1 MAAGTL
7 PNIFYEKISKKLDP
21 IYFFYGDEVYLI
33 EDAIKRV
40 HQKIF
45 GSPDL
50 KPSENLG
57 LEIFFGSDR
66 NVEGIVNSANS
77 LGFFSQDKMILI
89 KEANLFKDKDF
100 VQLQKLVE
108 DPIEGTTIV
117 FTLEG
122 SLPRNKF
129 FKSLA
134 DKSTNVN
141 FKTPYE
147 REFPQW
153 IQYLAKSN
161 NVSLGNQVP
170 QLLLSR
176 VGANLLALNNEIQK
190 LTLSLGEKN
199 KIEDQDV
206 LNWIAQSKEE
216 SVFDLANAFGSR
228 DTARALTLL
237 GRLVEQGQTPIGI
250 LTILARHLRIL
261 LEIKSAGNKDSQS
274 LAGQIG
280 IPPFFMKDYIRQSS
294 SWTIDSL
301 STAMK
306 NLRNTESL
314 LKSTSVSADMALT
327 KFLAE

>member
-1 MAAGTL
+1 MAAGT
-7 PNIFYEKISKKLDP
+7 PNAFYEKINKKLDP
-21 IYFFYGDEVYLI
+21 IYFFYGDETYLI
-33 EDAIKRV
+33 EDAVKRV

-45 GSPDL
+45 GSFAL
-50 KPSENLG
+50 KPSENLS
-57 LEIFFGSDR
+57 LEIFFGSER
-66 NVEGIVNSANS
+66 NVDGIVNSANS

-89 KEANLFKDKDF
+89 KESNLFKDKDF
-100 VQLQKLVE
+100 VQLQKLIE
-108 DPIEGTTIV
+108 EPIEGTTIV
-117 FTLEG
+117 FTVEG
-122 SLPRNKF
+122 SQPRNKF
-129 FKSLA
+129 FKALA
-134 DKSTNVN
+134 DNSVNVN

-153 IQYLAKSN
+153 IQYLAKN
-161 NVSLGNQVP
+161 HNVTLGNQVP

-216 SVFDLANAFGSR
+216 SVFDLANAFGSHDR
-228 DTARALTLL
+228 ARALTLL
-237 GRLVEQGQTPIGI
+237 QRLMEQGQAPIGV

-261 LEIKSAGNKDSQS
+261 LEIKTLNTSDSQS
-274 LAGQIG
+274 LASRLG
-280 IPPFFMKDYIRQSS
+280 IPPFFVKDYVRQSH

-306 NLRNTESL
+306 NLRNTESY

-327 KFLAE
+327 KFLAG